1 MSEIA
6 RIHKRW
12 LEERAAGR
20 PAALATL
27 VRTTGSSYRRAG
39 ARALVLADGTLVG
52 GISGGCLEQDVALR
66 AREMLDAGKPSLL
79 HYDTGADDDR
89 LFGLNVGCG
98 GQLEVLVEPLES
110 GAAELLGRLADLE
123 KERRRAILA
132 TVLEPA
138 NALGERLLLGADGAL
153 LQSTLRAA
161 ELQAATLAAAREALA
176 RPAGALWVRLASAD
190 GAEPAEI
197 FLERIDPPQALLL
210 FGSGFDVDPLA
221 AFGRALGCEVVVV
234 DTRGSEAALARFAAA
249 HRTLAAPGAKAAAE
263 SLAGLL
269 DEHAAALVMNHHYHH
284 DRDLV
289 RELLATP
296 VGYLGLLGPQSR
308 GRRLLAELRD
318 ANPAL
323 DTTRVFSPVGL
334 DLGADTPEKVALS
347 ILAEILAVLA
357 GRQGGFLR
365 DRATPI
371 HAV

>member
-6 RIHKRW
+6 RIHRRW
-12 LEERAAGR
+12 LEERPAGR

-66 AREMLDAGKPSLL
+66 AREVLDAGKPSLL
-79 HYDTGADDDR
+79 HYDTGTDDDR
-89 LFGLNVGCG
+89 LFGLNIGCG

-110 GAAELLGRLADLE
+110 AAAELLGRLADLE

-138 NALGERLLLGADGAL
+138 DALGGRLLLGADGAL

-161 ELQAATLAAAREALA
+161 ELEAAALSAAREALA
-176 RPAGALWVRLASAD
+176 RPAGAPWVRLAAPPS
-190 GAEPAEI
+190 EL

-210 FGSGFDVDPLA
+210 FGSGFDVEPLA
-221 AFGRALGCEVVVV
+221 AFGRALGYEVVVV
-234 DTRGSEAALARFAAA
+234 DTRGSEATLARFAAA
-249 HRTLAAPGAKAAAE
+249 HRQLAILGAKAAVE

-269 DEHAAALVMNHHYHH
+269 DQHAAALVMNHHYDH

-318 ANPAL
+318 TNPAL
-323 DTTRVFSPVGL
+323 DTTRVFTPVGL

-357 GRQGGFLR
+357 GRQGGFLK